1 MKTVLARQ
9 FAGLDPVRLLR
20 DIRVTQKALGDDD
33 RRSDADTAPPGDVK
47 TTSLG
52 MECSFALLA
61 TGSYPAL
68 KSSRKIQ
75 QRSSTSR
82 GGRISG
88 IEAFVHD
95 SSIILPGIDRP
106 IVRVRR
112 GLSRVHLAYEKGRL
126 TAAEF
131 GSRGSDPRRAS
142 HR

>member
-1 MKTVLARQ
+1 MTE
-9 FAGLDPVRLLR
+9 RLLR

-33 RRSDADTAPPGDVK
+33 RRSDADTAAPGDVK

-95 SSIILPGIDRP
+95 SVHRP
-106 IVRVRR
+106 TGHREANR
-112 GLSRVHLAYEKGRL
+112 SRP
-126 TAAEF
+126 
-131 GSRGSDPRRAS
+131 SRFESGTCCL
-142 HR
+142 